1 MTSNVLIQLMWLW
14 GMCLD
19 ATQWAG
25 NKEYSNPN
33 MFVCMDIATKA
44 MIHQVPPEIPI
55 SLGSSESNFT
65 YVSRSNGAEGPLQVK
80 KKFAP
85 CVDCDATT
93 AGIVTLKSHIKK
105 YGTYRG
111 LCVYAMGNKGV
122 NCKNNRYV
130 NMVLKRSKRL
140 AQKWKPLQ

>member
-1 MTSNVLIQLMWLW
+1 MASHFLIQLMWLW

-25 NKEYSNPN
+25 TKGYSNSN
-33 MFVCMDIATKA
+33 MFVCMDIGTKA
-44 MIHQVPPEIPI
+44 INHSIPPEIPI

-80 KKFAP
+80 RKFVS
-85 CVDCDATT
+85 CGNCDATT
-93 AGIVTLKSHIKK
+93 AGIVALKNHIGK
-105 YGTYRG
+105 YGTYEG

-122 NCKNNRYV
+122 GCKNNRYV

-140 AQKWKPLQ
+140 ANKWKPSR